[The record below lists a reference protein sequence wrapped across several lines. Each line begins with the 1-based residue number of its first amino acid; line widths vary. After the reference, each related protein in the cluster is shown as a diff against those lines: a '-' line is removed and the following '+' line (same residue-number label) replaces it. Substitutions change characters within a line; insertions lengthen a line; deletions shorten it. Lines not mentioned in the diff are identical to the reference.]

1 MITGIVRGS
10 YLAVFEPK
18 KNLSGVLKY
27 SITLL
32 IPKSDAA
39 GVATIQA
46 EIDKAVAKGKD
57 SLWGG
62 KVPKFRYE
70 PMRDGDKELASG
82 DRTGKEWAGH
92 FFINATS
99 DQPPGI
105 VTRQGKPLLDQSEV
119 YSGCLLRADV
129 NAFPFK
135 NSGNCGV
142 GWGLNN
148 LMLWAPGER
157 LDGRQNAEDAFANY
171 ASGDDEPG
179 EVNSEDVS
187 SELI

>member
-10 YLAVFEPK
+10 YLAIFEPK
-18 KNLSGVLKY
+18 KNLSGALKY

-39 GVATIQA
+39 GVAVIQDA
-46 EIDKAVAKGKD
+46 IDKATAKGKD
-57 SLWGG
+57 SIWGG

-70 PMRDGDKELASG
+70 PMRDGDKELESG
-82 DRTGKEWAGH
+82 ERTGKEWAGH
-92 FFINATS
+92 YFINTTS
-99 DQPPGI
+99 DQPPG
-105 VTRQGKPLLDQSEV
+105 VVDRRGKPLLDQTAL
-119 YSGCLLRADV
+119 YSGCYVRADV
-129 NAFPFK
+129 NAFPYK
-135 NSGNCGV
+135 NSGNCGI

-171 ASGDDEPG
+171 AATDDEIG
-179 EVNSEDVS
+179 EASDEAS
-187 SELI
+187 TELM